1 MARLA
6 FDAVH
11 VDHEIQRLGGDG
23 GHAWA
28 NTSYFGSK
36 GKYAVEL
43 DTAAGLVYITHET
56 GGAIVVPRERVKRF
70 EPKPEPKPEKK

>member
-1 MARLA
+1 MARLV

-11 VDHEIQRLGGDG
+11 VDHEIQRLGGDQ

-28 NTSYFGSK
+28 NTSYFSAK
-36 GKYAVEL
+36 GRYAVEL
-43 DTAAGLVYITHET
+43 DTAAGLVYITHEG

-70 EPKPEPKPEKK
+70 EPKADKPAAK